1 MKNSSIIF
9 FIKRSKLSIFFGA
22 LICTIVSSCSS
33 PNPVTI
39 ISVSETKGLDRETE
53 YVSAQIPLE
62 FLQKDSEILIASD
75 VQSGMSIP
83 VQILDTIQNQGKS
96 VLGILFP
103 VAVKAYEMRKFQ
115 LQSTDKTHAG
125 VPSKIQFSKDG
136 MSIENKT
143 YKVFF
148 SIDEDKRGG
157 QINGIVL
164 KDFNDKL
171 LKRGHISMHWAPNFS
186 KSSSESYFNFEDL
199 SSSSRN
205 DITRGMYQIVK
216 NRSGVTDSVPEIDL
230 KGKYTFY
237 SGLPYFNFESTIEMN
252 DDVELD
258 LLRNDE
264 MTMDSLF
271 THVVYQKKEGDI
283 EHLKL
288 YDEELEVLEESPIPD
303 DAVFVAFYH
312 NEKKYGFGS
321 IRIEYDN
328 LNVDG
333 NLSPTY
339 KPYTKISKSRG
350 NGRYWNRVLS
360 DTIQSLPKGSR
371 YNEKNAYLIFH
382 ADEEM
387 PEKEIL
393 YFRERLMNPLVV
405 KVN

>member
-1 MKNSSIIF
+1 MFS
-9 FIKRSKLSIFFGA
+9 IKRSKLNIFFGV
-22 LICTIVSSCSS
+22 LIFTIVSSCSS

-39 ISVSETKGLDRETE
+39 ISVSETRGLDRETE

-62 FLQKDSEILIASD
+62 FLQKDSEILIATD
-75 VQSGMSIP
+75 VQSGKSIP
-83 VQILDTIQNQGKS
+83 VQILDTIQNQSKS
-96 VLGILFP
+96 ALKILFP
-103 VAVKAYEMRKFQ
+103 VVVKAYEMRNFQ
-115 LQSTDKTHAG
+115 LQSTDKIHADI
-125 VPSKIQFSKDG
+125 PSKIQFSKDG

-143 YKVFF
+143 YKAFF
-148 SIDEDKRGG
+148 SIDQDERGG

-186 KSSSESYFNFEDL
+186 KSSSEIYFNFEDL

-205 DITRGMYQIVK
+205 DITRGIYRIVK
-216 NRSGVTDSVPEIDL
+216 NRSGTTDSVPEIDL

-237 SGLPYFNFESTIEMN
+237 SELPYFDFESTMEMN
-252 DDVELD
+252 QDVELD

-264 MTMDSLF
+264 MTLDSLF
-271 THVVYQKKEGDI
+271 THVVYQNKEGDI
-283 EHLKL
+283 EHLRL
-288 YDEELEVLEESPIPD
+288 YEEELEVLEKSPIPD

-312 NEKKYGFGS
+312 TKKKYGFGS

-333 NLSPTY
+333 NLSPTL
-339 KPYTKISKSRG
+339 KPYTKISKSMG
-350 NGRYWNRVLS
+350 NGRYWNRILS
-360 DTIQSLPKGSR
+360 DSTQLVPKGSR
-371 YNEKNAYLIFH
+371 YKEKNAYLIFKV
-382 ADEEM
+382 DEEM

-393 YFRERLMNPLVV
+393 YYKERLISPLVI

>member
-1 MKNSSIIF
+1 MF
-9 FIKRSKLSIFFGA
+9 FIKRSNLNIFFGA
-22 LICTIVSSCSS
+22 LIFTIISCCSS
-33 PNPVTI
+33 PNHVTI
-39 ISVSETKGLDRETE
+39 ISVSETRGLDRETE
-53 YVSAQIPLE
+53 YISAQIPLE
-62 FLQKDSEILIASD
+62 FLQKDSEILIATD
-75 VQSGMSIP
+75 VQIGKSIP

-96 VLGILFP
+96 TLKILFP
-103 VAVKAYEMRKFQ
+103 VAVKAYEIRNFQ
-115 LQSTDKTHAG
+115 LQTTNKIHTDIL
-125 VPSKIQFSKDG
+125 SKIQFSKDG
-136 MSIENKT
+136 MFIENNT
-143 YKVFF
+143 YKAFF
-148 SIDEDKRGG
+148 SIDEDDRGG

-171 LKRGHISMHWAPNFS
+171 LKRSHISMHWAPNFS
-186 KSSSESYFNFEDL
+186 KSNSEGYFNFEDL
-199 SSSSRN
+199 SSSSQN
-205 DITRGMYQIVK
+205 DIAIGMYQIIK
-216 NRSGVTDSVPEIDL
+216 TRSGATDSVPEIDL

-237 SGLPYFNFESTIEMN
+237 SGLPFFDFESTIEMN
-252 DDVELD
+252 EDVELD

-271 THVVYQKKEGDI
+271 THVVYQKKDGDI

-339 KPYTKISKSRG
+339 KPYTKISKSSG
-350 NGRYWNRVLS
+350 NGRYWNRVLT
-360 DTIQSLPKGSR
+360 DTIQSLPNGSR
-371 YNEKNAYLIFH
+371 YNEKNSYLIFH